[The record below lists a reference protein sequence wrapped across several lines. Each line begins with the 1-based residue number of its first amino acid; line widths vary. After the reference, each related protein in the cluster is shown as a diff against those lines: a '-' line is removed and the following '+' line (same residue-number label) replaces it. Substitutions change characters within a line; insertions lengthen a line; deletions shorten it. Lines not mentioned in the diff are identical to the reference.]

1 MNRNALLYGSVR
13 YIDDKSSACTL
24 YGAALIVVKITG
36 RQKTRRMLC
45 VGNIFGK
52 STRCFKSIQEPS
64 IPRIRSKLIAFDGVP
79 WKIDKRVQ
87 NCRDLMKERE
97 ERKAMSS

>member
-1 MNRNALLYGSVR
+1 MNQNALLYGSVR
-13 YIDDKSSACTL
+13 YIDDKGSACIL
-24 YGAALIVVKITG
+24 YGTALIVVKITG

-45 VGNIFGK
+45 VGKIFCK
-52 STRCFKSIQEPS
+52 STHCFKSIQEPS
-64 IPRIRSKLIAFDGVP
+64 ILRIRSKLSAFGGVA

-87 NCRDLMKERE
+87 NCHDLMKERE